1 MAGGGI
7 GVDFSLKGLPK
18 MMPGL
23 IVCMILG
30 WAALQWDTSIHT
42 WEKEYKAAEKI
53 LKAEKEGKS
62 FLPYEEYKVQQKNSY
77 EKKQVEYKALL
88 ETNKAALAKAAPY
101 ETSKDTPKIKTPE
114 KPKKPTILKQADY
127 DQLVVTKALPGKFSF
142 GKLMVECQLT
152 YVAILLL
159 GGMLVRNTLGL
170 PDILKAGTLA
180 ARPLIKPGIVILGAY
195 YLWSNVLKVG
205 VFGLIMVLV
214 FVLGTAIMIS
224 FWGRRAKVDGGLAGL
239 MSAGVG
245 VCGVSAAVAVAPVV
259 NAKPRD
265 FFYAIGTILLFG
277 TLGLFLFP
285 YIGKALGMTQPVF
298 GAWVGT
304 AVLNTAQLVACASWY
319 GHESLLTANII
330 NIVRVSFIPLIV
342 MWAIY
347 FYVVQPAAAAGG
359 STEKINAFKVIRE
372 KFPIFILGFFVMVTM
387 NEFGVFTPEQR
398 DILGKEL
405 LKLFFA
411 IGFAGVGLNIAFDD
425 LKKAGGTAFVIGF
438 AAAALKATGAAIAVI
453 MIGEK
458 FFAVL

>member
-1 MAGGGI
+1 
-7 GVDFSLKGLPK
+7 
-18 MMPGL
+18 
-23 IVCMILG
+23 
-30 WAALQWDTSIHT
+30 
-42 WEKEYKAAEKI
+42 
-53 LKAEKEGKS
+53 
-62 FLPYEEYKVQQKNSY
+62 
-77 EKKQVEYKALL
+77 
-88 ETNKAALAKAAPY
+88 
-101 ETSKDTPKIKTPE
+101 
-114 KPKKPTILKQADY
+114 
-127 DQLVVTKALPGKFSF
+127 
-142 GKLMVECQLT
+142 
-152 YVAILLL
+152 
-159 GGMLVRNTLGL
+159 MLVRNTIGL

-205 VFGLIMVLV
+205 VFGLIMVLL
-214 FVLGTAIMIS
+214 FVLGTAILIS
-224 FWGRRAKVDGGLAGL
+224 FWGRRAKVDGGLSGL

-285 YIGKALGMTQPVF
+285 YIGKALGMSQPVF

-304 AVLNTAQLVACASWY
+304 AVLNTAQLVAAASWY

-347 FYVVQPAAAAGG
+347 FYVVQPAAVAGG
-359 STEKINAFKVIRE
+359 STEKINALQVIRE

-387 NEFGVFTPEQR
+387 NEFGVFTPDQR

-411 IGFAGVGLNIAFDD
+411 VGFAGVGLNIAFDD

-438 AAAALKATGAAIAVI
+438 SAASLKAIGAAIAVM

-458 FFAVL
+458 FFSVM